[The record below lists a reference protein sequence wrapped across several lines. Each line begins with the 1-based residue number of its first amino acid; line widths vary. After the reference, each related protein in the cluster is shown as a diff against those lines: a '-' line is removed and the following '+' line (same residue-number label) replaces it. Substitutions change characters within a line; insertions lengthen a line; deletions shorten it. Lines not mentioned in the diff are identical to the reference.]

1 MPDDVTA
8 CGPRALVP
16 NTNWYP
22 SNLLPELQR
31 TLAALADVELRYE
44 AARERLE
51 QSSFGVRRVC
61 LSELNKH
68 YRQKREPYTERLEQL
83 QQQIRFYILS
93 GL

>member
-8 CGPRALVP
+8 CGPRALAAH
-16 NTNWYP
+16 TNWY
-22 SNLLPELQR
+22 SSSLLPELQR

-68 YRQKREPYTERLEQL
+68 YQQECEPYTQRLEQL
-83 QQQIRFYILS
+83 QQQIRVHILS